1 MDSRRVALTT
11 EASDASALE
20 PPVYVELNLQQ
31 PEVELLREILD
42 ETLRDLKYEL
52 ADTDNPTYKQRLRNR
67 ETILRSVLDRLNQ
80 DKAPCQ

>member
-11 EASDASALE
+11 EASDVSALE
-20 PPVYVELNLQQ
+20 PPANVELNLQQ

-52 ADTDNPTYKQRLRNR
+52 ADTDNPTYKQRLRKR
-67 ETILRSVLDRLNQ
+67 EAILRSVLDKLGS
-80 DKAPCQ
+80 